1 MLGWLF
7 PDERKFYTR
16 FTGIAHGLTRAATL
30 LEQGLDEPVRMSEIS
45 GAIDRVEHE
54 TDVAAHD
61 LDVGV
66 NQMFIPPMDRED
78 IHLLTTRLS
87 RVADF
92 IGGAARRAVSLRA
105 TERHQAAVA
114 LARILLQAVREIEAA
129 IDHIRSSDQVLAR
142 CREVKRFEEEGDQVW
157 ETAVTDLFEGHPD
170 PLEVMRWKAIYDQLE
185 DALDACEDVANE
197 LETIT
202 VKHV

>member
-16 FTGIAHGLTRAATL
+16 FSGVARSLTGAATL
-30 LEQGLDEPVRMSEIS
+30 LEQALDDPVLLSEIS

-54 TDVAAHD
+54 AAAAAHE

-66 NQMFIPPMDRED
+66 DQMFIPPMDRED

-87 RVADF
+87 RVADL
-92 IGGAARRAVSLRA
+92 IGGAARRAVSLKA
-105 TERHQAAVA
+105 TERHEAAVT
-114 LARILLQAVREIEAA
+114 LARVLVQAVREIELA
-129 IDHIRSSDQVLAR
+129 IDHIRASDEVMDR
-142 CREVKRFEEEGDQVW
+142 CREIKRAEEVGDQLW
-157 ETAVTDLFEGHPD
+157 ESAIGELFTGRSD
-170 PLEVMRWKAIYDQLE
+170 PIEVLRWKAVYDQLE

>member
-7 PDERKFYTR
+7 PDQRKFYTR
-16 FTGIAHGLTRAATL
+16 FSGIAQGLTRAATL
-30 LEQGLDEPVRMSEIS
+30 LEQALNDPARMSEIS
-45 GAIDRVEHE
+45 GAIDRVEQE
-54 TDVAAHD
+54 ADAAAHE

-66 NQMFIPPMDRED
+66 DQMFIPPMDRED

-87 RVADF
+87 RVADI

-105 TERHQAAVA
+105 TARHESAVA
-114 LARILLQAVREIEAA
+114 LARILLEAVREIEGA
-129 IDHIRSSDQVLAR
+129 IDHIRDNDEVMAR
-142 CREVKRFEEEGDQVW
+142 CRRIKRAEEAGDQVW
-157 ETAVTDLFEGHPD
+157 ESAVAEMFAGQPD
-170 PLEVMRWKAIYDQLE
+170 PLDVMRWKAVYDQLE

>member
-7 PDERKFYTR
+7 PDERKFYSR

-30 LEQGLDEPVRMSEIS
+30 LERGLDDPARMSDIS
-45 GAIDRVEHE
+45 VAIDRVDRE
-54 TDVAAHD
+54 TDAAAHE
-61 LDVGV
+61 LDVGID
-66 NQMFIPPMDRED
+66 QMFIPPMDRED

-87 RVADF
+87 RVADI

-105 TERHQAAVA
+105 TVRHEHAVA
-114 LARILLQAVREIEAA
+114 LARILLRAVGEIESA
-129 IDHIRSSDQVLAR
+129 IDHIRNSDEVLAR
-142 CREVKRFEEEGDQVW
+142 CGKIKRAEEEGDRIW
-157 ETAVTDLFEGHPD
+157 ESAVSELFDGQPD

-185 DALDACEDVANE
+185 DALDGCEDVANE